1 MVCTECKQDKELNV
15 LNLCEDCFKLKE
27 CFYYED
33 ILKQRDRV
41 KQDRLLDLQE
51 IAELLT
57 QCDCPLYIDNKS
69 FSNRIIKIIDSLKE
83 LDRIKDNTNEKL

>member
-1 MVCTECKQDKELNV
+1 MAICTECKQDKELNV

-33 ILKQRDRV
+33 LLKQRDRI
-41 KQDRLLDLQE
+41 KQERLLDLQE
-51 IAELLT
+51 IAELLIE
-57 QCDCPLYIDNKS
+57 CECPLYIDNKS

-83 LDRIKDNTNEKL
+83 LDRIKDNTSND